1 MLMRRTL
8 EDTILRTL
16 WTIGVSTLFSRMA
29 LELIHDTLTHLTVP
43 LIFWEMAL
51 PVVGVLVA
59 ELAPEK
65 TEDFIQVRIARLPP
79 PHSHPHW
86 LGACSGLTSRDRHS
100 SLLLKLRTFWTNDT
114 PCPRRESMLTLR
126 LVRSWQRSWIRE
138 SLGLCLSCFPRRWS
152 SLSSFISIDST
163 CRLLASF
170 SC

>member
-1 MLMRRTL
+1 MRRTL

-51 PVVGVLVA
+51 PVAGVLVA

-79 PHSHPHW
+79 PTW
-86 LGACSGLTSRDRHS
+86 LGACSGLTSRDDDATVV
-100 SLLLKLRTFWTNDT
+100 L
-114 PCPRRESMLTLR
+114 PC
-126 LVRSWQRSWIRE
+126 
-138 SLGLCLSCFPRRWS
+138 C
-152 SLSSFISIDST
+152 
-163 CRLLASF
+163 
-170 SC
+170 

>member
-1 MLMRRTL
+1 MRRTL

-65 TEDFIQVRIARLPP
+65 TGDFIQVRIARLPP
-79 PHSHPHW
+79 PTPQLWQRAHQPRPTTRRPCFPAAEAAHLLDKDKAAPASVSADFA
-86 LGACSGLTSRDRHS
+86 ACV
-100 SLLLKLRTFWTNDT
+100 
-114 PCPRRESMLTLR
+114 P
-126 LVRSWQRSWIRE
+126 VRSWQRRGVS
-138 SLGLCLSCFPRRWS
+138 SASCRR
-152 SLSSFISIDST
+152 
-163 CRLLASF
+163 CRRSPCATPSRLA
-170 SC
+170 

>member
-1 MLMRRTL
+1 MRRTL

-79 PHSHPHW
+79 PTPQLGSMLGTHQPRPTTRRPHK
-86 LGACSGLTSRDRHS
+86 LP
-100 SLLLKLRTFWTNDT
+100 LKLRTFRTKT
-114 PCPRRESMLTLR
+114 K
-126 LVRSWQRSWIRE
+126 
-138 SLGLCLSCFPRRWS
+138 F
-152 SLSSFISIDST
+152 
-163 CRLLASF
+163 ASG
-170 SC
+170 

>member
-1 MLMRRTL
+1 MRRTL

-65 TEDFIQVRIARLPP
+65 TEDFIQVRVARLPP
-79 PHSHPHW
+79 P
-86 LGACSGLTSRDRHS
+86 
-100 SLLLKLRTFWTNDT
+100 T
-114 PCPRRESMLTLR
+114 PQL
-126 LVRSWQRSWIRE
+126 WQRAR
-138 SLGLCLSCFPRRWS
+138 
-152 SLSSFISIDST
+152 DSPAET
-163 CRLLASF
+163 DDATAVLPC
-170 SC
+170 C

>member
-1 MLMRRTL
+1 MRRTL

-126 LVRSWQRSWIRE
+126 LVRSWQRRGGSSGTESGCDAKGHTGSAKTCLCGDRGDHSGIRV
-138 SLGLCLSCFPRRWS
+138 SCG
-152 SLSSFISIDST
+152 T
-163 CRLLASF
+163 
-170 SC
+170 